1 MLPKTMQQLDDLE
14 GFIVSISA
22 PVNSVIVQHEAV
34 ASLEIGDCEIMCH
47 KIIFSLN
54 PRNL

>member
-1 MLPKTMQQLDDLE
+1 MQQLDDLE